1 MGPQFTAALVRAS
14 EWHRSQVRKKP
25 GRAIPYISHPLAVTA
40 LVLEDGGSEDEAIA
54 ALLHDTIEDQ
64 GVTAEEIA
72 AAFGPDVA
80 RIVVSCSDAAAAP
93 GEAKAPWL
101 ERKRHHLEALAR
113 PGVDD
118 AVLRVTAADRLHNC
132 RDLVAD
138 LRADGPASLTRFRGG
153 VQGTCWYYA
162 RSVALLEARLPMS
175 RLTADLAR
183 EVRLLHELAGV
194 PFPAAEPP
202 R

>member
-1 MGPQFTAALVRAS
+1 
-14 EWHRSQVRKKP
+14 
-25 GRAIPYISHPLAVTA
+25 
-40 LVLEDGGSEDEAIA
+40 
-54 ALLHDTIEDQ
+54 
-64 GVTAEEIA
+64 
-72 AAFGPDVA
+72 
-80 RIVVSCSDAAAAP
+80 
-93 GEAKAPWL
+93 
-101 ERKRHHLEALAR
+101 
-113 PGVDD
+113 
-118 AVLRVTAADRLHNC
+118 VTAADRLHNC

-162 RSVALLEARLPMS
+162 RSAALLETRLPMS

-194 PFPAAEPP
+194 PFPAVEPP